1 MWENRPSLLSQ
12 SLSLQMF
19 NKDAKQGEVLL
30 SQQEHLL
37 SKDESPVQWKDSLND
52 AWADLLEL
60 IDTRN
65 QMLEASRELH
75 KYFHDCKDVLS
86 RYSFHS
92 FRWIDWFRL

>member
-86 RYSFHS
+86 RNSFHS